1 MTENFLEHFGVK
13 GMKWGIRK
21 DRRSGKAKTSK
32 EVAKTLT
39 NKELTKRINRLNM
52 EKQYS
57 DLAKAE
63 PSSVAKGSKIVAGVV
78 ANIGGTAAKQAAQTI
93 ANELAADAGKL
104 LFEVVKKKAKSFR
117 T

>member
-21 DRRSGKAKTSK
+21 DRKSGRGKGGEKTGKS
-32 EVAKTLT
+32 LT
-39 NKELTKRINRLNM
+39 NTELKKRINRLNM

-57 DLAKAE
+57 DLSKKE
-63 PSSVAKGSKIVAGVV
+63 PGSLEKGGKIVAG
-78 ANIGGTAAKQAAQTI
+78 IIGTAGKNAAQTI
-93 ANELAADAGKL
+93 ANEVAADAGKI
-104 LFEVVKKKAKSFR
+104 LFEVVKAKAGRFR